1 MHHSL
6 QEELKEIIRN
16 HYEGNKHL
24 PYELALAILNDISE
38 YEDTSMFYFFS
49 VPSSYRWAY
58 RILANVSKQD
68 MKELIG
74 EVPKKK
80 GMKYIDKLTNEVS
93 SWTVDRESFHSGMIG
108 IDGIGKYPMEGRYT
122 IMLETRVGKSFIFNP
137 NKLPEEV
144 GASSFEY
151 EYEIVAIGNLEDV
164 SVSYVKN
171 KKNDS
176 YEYILEKLEDM

>member
-1 MHHSL
+1 MNFSL
-6 QEELKEIIRN
+6 DDSIKALIAN
-16 HYEGNKHL
+16 HYEGNRKID
-24 PYELALAILNDISE
+24 YELGLAILKDIDN
-38 YEDTSMFYFFS
+38 EDPIARHFFM
-49 VPSSYRWAY
+49 VPGQYRYTY
-58 RILANVSKQD
+58 RILANVP
-68 MKELIG
+68 KENMFQII
-74 EVPKKK
+74 EQKPKEKGKIYLKK
-80 GMKYIDKLTNEVS
+80 LDNTVS

-176 YEYILEKLEDM
+176 YESILEKLEDM